1 MKRFLLSLFVFGA
14 LATFAFAEKNTV
26 VIRPGETVYARFE
39 MKKGKKIQLVK
50 TSKEKDDQAQVIFT
64 FDKEVVKGMR
74 TLKVEN
80 KFPNDLLYK
89 AEMRSLTL
97 KHERRVNPTPVVGG
111 KVAFDPYPTVVEELA
126 FFDFKAE
133 P

>member
-1 MKRFLLSLFVFGA
+1 MKRFLLSLFAFSA
-14 LATFAFAEKNTV
+14 LATFALAEKNTV
-26 VIRPGETVYARFE
+26 LIHPGETVYARFDV
-39 MKKGKKIQLVK
+39 KGKKVQLAK
-50 TSKEKDDQAQVIFT
+50 ASTEKDDQAQVIFT
-64 FDKEVVKGMR
+64 FEKEVVKGMR

-80 KFPNDLLYK
+80 KFPNDLIYK
-89 AEMRSLTL
+89 AEMRSLSL

-111 KVAFDPYPTVVEELA
+111 KVAFDPYPAMVEELA

>member
-1 MKRFLLSLFVFGA
+1 MKRFLLSLFALTA
-14 LATFAFAEKNTV
+14 LASFAFAEKNTV
-26 VIRPGETVYARFE
+26 VIHPGETIYARFDV
-39 MKKGKKIQLVK
+39 KGKKIQLAK
-50 TSKEKDDQAQVIFT
+50 ASKEKDDQAQVIFT
-64 FDKEVVKGMR
+64 FDKEVVKGLR

-80 KFPNDLLYK
+80 KFPNDLVYK

-111 KVAFDPYPTVVEELA
+111 KVAFDPYPPVVEELA